1 VLEVN
6 DFNAVRISLASPEQI
21 RSWSYGEVTKPETIN
36 YRTLKPEKDG
46 LFCEKIFGPTKDF
59 ECYCGKYKRVRYK
72 GIVCDKCGVEVA
84 RSKVRRERMGH
95 IELASPVSHIWF
107 VKGTPSRLGLLL
119 DISPRSLERVLYF
132 AQFIVTSVDEH
143 AKKRAQEHLQEEME
157 REAGRR
163 EKQFADRVA
172 ELQEQLAAAE
182 KEIEADRKRKLE
194 QLEETREEQTDAIMQ
209 QAVEYQEELSE
220 LVGKSARKGYR
231 LGDAL
236 IVERGTVIEQSVVKG
251 LKKVAQERVGV
262 LEAEFKK
269 KREDIA
275 LMADAALEQK
285 RNAILDELKPLQDRA
300 GGERESVYAE
310 YQDRIQELE
319 ELVDPAEND
328 RMTLLTEQRF
338 KELQERYGNVFEAG
352 MGAEAVLKILERV
365 NVEAL
370 REKMQVEIHSTS
382 GQRRK
387 KATKR
392 LKVVESLRKSGNHPS
407 WMVFTVLPVMPP
419 ELRPM
424 VQLDGGRFATSD
436 LNDLY
441 RRVINRNNRLK
452 RLLEL
457 GAPEIIIRNEK
468 RMLQE
473 AVDSLI
479 DNGRRGR
486 AVAGSGNHKLKSLS
500 DMLKGKQG
508 RFRQNLLG
516 KRVDYSGRSVIVV
529 GPELKLHQ
537 CGLPKRMAL
546 ELFKPFVMNALVSR
560 GLAHN
565 IKSAKRIV
573 ERARP
578 EVWDVLDDVIGTRP
592 VLLNRAP
599 TLHRLGIQAFEPV
612 LIEGSAIQIHP
623 LVCTAFNADFDGDQM
638 AVHVPLS
645 REAVAEARQIM
656 LSTHNLLNPGS
667 GEPIIAPTL
676 DMVLGCY
683 YLTLDKPHG
692 RGAYRAGKDGRQP
705 EGIYGSPAEAH
716 LAYDLGIIELQSK
729 IKVRV
734 PYEKPRLPVKAD
746 AVSALLES
754 GVDSGSGND
763 TFAMTSTAV
772 AVAEEIAPA
781 GRGHTEIVDTTVGR
795 LIFNEILPGGV
806 ASAITGGIDYLDERM
821 DRKMLKTVVARCY
834 EVLGNEPT
842 AEVVDNIKRIGFE
855 YATQSGITIAVND
868 LRVPAEKAELIA
880 KAEAHIKEIDSE
892 YETGLITE
900 QERYDATVEVW
911 SRTTEDVKRTI
922 QDQLDRYG
930 SVYTMATSGA
940 KGNISQITQM
950 AGMRGLM
957 TDPSGRIIDLPIRSS
972 FREGLTVLEYFIST
986 HGARK
991 GLADTALRTADS
1003 GYLTRRLIDVS
1014 QDVII
1019 LEEDCG
1025 TRMGVWL
1032 DQPEAGVLEAF
1043 RERIAGRYS
1052 AMDLEDPE
1060 TGGMLAAFNEEID
1073 DVKAARIEA
1082 LGLERA
1088 YVRSPLT
1095 CQAKRGLCRYCYG
1108 RSPAS
1113 GKLVEQGQAVGIIA
1127 AQSIGEPGTQL
1138 TMRTFH
1144 TGGVASGVDIT
1155 SGLPRVEELFE
1166 ARVPKGQALIS
1177 EIDGVA
1183 EIVRDGDARR
1193 IRVKNMD
1200 LYSDEYDVPKGAKLL
1215 VKKDDVVE
1223 QGAILARLPELAS
1236 GKDEAAEEAPAKKT
1250 KSRSKKKAAEDVPE
1264 VREGDVV
1271 ARIGG
1276 RIVVN
1281 GKDRISIV
1289 YEEKEEREYPV
1300 PAAARLRIENSDPV
1314 HAGQQL
1320 TEGSLNPQDIL
1331 RIMGP
1336 ESVQL
1341 YLVEEVQKVYRSQG
1355 VTINDKHIEVI
1366 VRQMLRKVRVDV
1378 PGDTPLLPNDIVDRF
1393 EYEEINA
1400 RVLAEGGEPAT
1411 AVPVLLGVTKASL
1424 STSSFLAAAS
1434 FQETTRVLTEAA
1446 ISGQTDHLMGLKENV
1461 IIGKLIPARATIDL
1475 PPPPVKEIPLPEALE
1490 LEESDELFD
1499 EDDEIAGLLGS
1510 LTLDEP
1516 EGDGE
1521 PIEDDE
1527 DLVDEPAEPSP
1538 EDLLAEADDDLL
1550 EVDEAPAPPAPEMAK
1565 GFVAEPDE

>member
-107 VKGTPSRLGLLL
+107 VKGTPSRIGLLL
-119 DISPRSLERVLYF
+119 DVSPRSLERVLYF
-132 AQFIVTSVDEH
+132 AQFIVTTVDEQ
-143 AKKRAQEHLQEEME
+143 AKKRALDHLQQEMDNAAVQAQQQYE
-157 REAGRR
+157 
-163 EKQFADRVA
+163 DRIHD
-172 ELQEQLAAAE
+172 LRDQLADAE
-182 KEIEADRKRKLE
+182 KEFASDKEKRLAAIE
-194 QLEETREEQTDAIMQ
+194 EERQERADAIMQ
-209 QAVEYQEELSE
+209 QAIEYQEELGE
-220 LVGKSARKGYR
+220 QIGKTARKGYR
-231 LGDAL
+231 LADEL
-236 IVERGTVIEQSVVKG
+236 VIERGVVIEKSVVSG
-251 LKKVAQERVGV
+251 LKKAAQARIHA
-262 LEAEFKK
+262 LDADFKK
-269 KREDIA
+269 KREDA
-275 LMADAALEQK
+275 VLMADAAIEQK
-285 RNAILDELKPLQDRA
+285 RTKIAEELRPLEERA
-300 GGERESVYAE
+300 GGARQEVLAQYEERVK
-310 YQDRIQELE
+310 ELE
-319 ELVDPAEND
+319 DLVDPAEND
-328 RMTLLTEQRF
+328 KMILLQESKF
-338 KELQERYGNVFEAG
+338 KEMQDRYGAVFEAG

-365 NVEAL
+365 DLEKL
-370 REKMQVEIHSTS
+370 REKLQTEVQSTS

-392 LKVVESLRKSGNHPS
+392 LKVVESLRKSGNRPD

-546 ELFKPFVMNALVSR
+546 ELFKPFVMHALVSR

-578 EVWDVLDDVIGTRP
+578 EVWDVLDEVIKTRP
-592 VLLNRAP
+592 VMLNRAP

-656 LSTHNLLNPGS
+656 LSTKNLLSPGS

-683 YLTLDKPHG
+683 YLTIKKPVP
-692 RGAYRAGKDGRQP
+692 AGKKLDNTF
-705 EGIYGSPAEAH
+705 GSAQEARY
-716 LAYDLGIIELQSK
+716 AYDLGIIKLQES
-729 IKVRV
+729 IKVRT
-734 PYEKPRLPVKAD
+734 PYGKPRLTSRQATLAELPEGVAES
-746 AVSALLES
+746 ATFSEQQPEVSAS
-754 GVDSGSGND
+754 GVPLVIEAALDEGS
-763 TFAMTSTAV
+763 AQ
-772 AVAEEIAPA
+772 
-781 GRGHTEIVDTTVGR
+781 RGHTEIIETTVGR
-795 LIFNEILPGGV
+795 LIFNEILPAGVGV
-806 ASAITGGIDYLDERM
+806 AITNGMDFINEPM
-821 DRKMLKTVVARCY
+821 DRKMLKDVVAQCY
-834 EVLGNEPT
+834 KVLGNEDT

-855 YATQSGITIAVND
+855 YATQSGITISVND
-868 LRVPAEKAELIA
+868 LRVPAEKAQLIA
-880 KAEAHIKEIDSE
+880 DAEAQIKVIDDE

-911 SRTTEDVKRTI
+911 SRTTEAVKTTI
-922 QDQLDRYG
+922 QQQLDRYG
-930 SVYTMATSGA
+930 NVYTMAISGA

-1003 GYLTRRLIDVS
+1003 GYLTRRLIDVA

-1019 LEEDCG
+1019 LQDDCG

-1032 DQPEAGVLEAF
+1032 EQPESGMLETF
-1043 RERIAGRYS
+1043 GERIIGRHS
-1052 AMDLEDPE
+1052 ALDLEDPE
-1060 TGGMLAAFNEEID
+1060 TGEMLAAFNQEID
-1073 DVKAARIEA
+1073 EKIAGRIEE
-1082 LGLERA
+1082 LKMKRV
-1088 YVRSPLT
+1088 YVRSALT
-1095 CQAKRGLCRYCYG
+1095 CQMKRGLCQVCYG
-1108 RSPAS
+1108 RSPARGS
-1113 GKLVEQGQAVGIIA
+1113 IVHEGEAVGIVA

-1166 ARVPKGQALIS
+1166 ARVPKGQSLIS
-1177 EIDGVA
+1177 EIDGAV
-1183 EIVRDGDARR
+1183 EIVREAESRR
-1193 IRVKNMD
+1193 VRVKSVE
-1200 LYSDEYDVPKGAKLL
+1200 LYSDEYEIPSGSQLQ
-1215 VKKDDVVE
+1215 VKKDDFVE
-1223 QGAILARLPELAS
+1223 QGMVLARTKASLAAA
-1236 GKDEAAEEAPAKKT
+1236 EAALDAVDEKPKKSRAKKKVEEAPTAY
-1250 KSRSKKKAAEDVPE
+1250 
-1264 VREGDVV
+1264 EGDVI

-1276 RIVVN
+1276 RVTLN
-1281 GKDRISIV
+1281 GKNLLQIT
-1289 YEEKEEREYPV
+1289 YEEKEEREYQV
-1300 PAAARLRIENSDPV
+1300 PAAARLRVENGDTV

-1320 TEGSLNPQDIL
+1320 TEGSQNPQDIL

-1336 ESVQL
+1336 EAVQL
-1341 YLVEEVQKVYRSQG
+1341 YLVAEVQKVYRSQG

-1366 VRQMLRKVRVDV
+1366 VRQMLRKVRVDA
-1378 PGDTPLLPNDIVDRF
+1378 PGDTGMLPNDIIDRF
-1393 EYEEINA
+1393 EYDEINA
-1400 RVLAEGGEPAT
+1400 RVLSEGGEPAT

-1446 ISGQTDHLMGLKENV
+1446 ISGQTDKLMGLKENV
-1461 IIGKLIPARATIDL
+1461 IIGKLIPARSPIIL
-1475 PPPPVKEIPLPEALE
+1475 PPPPVKEIPVPEVLE
-1490 LEESDELFD
+1490 LEDGDDLFADD
-1499 EDDEIAGLLGS
+1499 EDIIGLLGA
-1510 LTLDEP
+1510 LPLD
-1516 EGDGE
+1516 GDDVDA
-1521 PIEDDE
+1521 DD
-1527 DLVDEPAEPSP
+1527 DANLDDDTEPSP
-1538 EDLLAEADDDLL
+1538 EDLLDTDALLDL
-1550 EVDEAPAPPAPEMAK
+1550 DPAPARKISSAY
-1565 GFVAEPDE
+1565 VAEPDPN